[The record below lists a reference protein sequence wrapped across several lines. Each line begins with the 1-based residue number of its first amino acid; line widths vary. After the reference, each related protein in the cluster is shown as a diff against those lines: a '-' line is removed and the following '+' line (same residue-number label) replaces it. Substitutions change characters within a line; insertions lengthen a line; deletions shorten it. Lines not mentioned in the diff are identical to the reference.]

1 MAASMPG
8 WTFGQPRHASAA
20 YLLRRAA
27 WKVARQRQSRRRVVT
42 PWLYGTTAELI
53 LSSDIGRCVWVA
65 GCFEPNEMHLLSKLL
80 EPGGT
85 FIDVGANIGLYSLAA
100 ARIVGPD
107 GRVLA
112 FEPSPRE
119 RGLLERNVARNSLT
133 QVVVDSRG
141 LGNAEN
147 AQAVL
152 HLADDQQTDRTPW
165 EPSCMRTCGSS
176 GTPRS

>member
-1 MAASMPG
+1 
-8 WTFGQPRHASAA
+8 
-20 YLLRRAA
+20 
-27 WKVARQRQSRRRVVT
+27 
-42 PWLYGTTAELI
+42 
-53 LSSDIGRCVWVA
+53 
-65 GCFEPNEMHLLSKLL
+65 MHLLSKLL